1 MSKVKFITFSNL
13 VLPSIEG
20 LTRKHIHPLH
30 SDEVLKKIFPN
41 NTFSVIYKRNKNLK
55 EIVSPSLYQKPSIKG
70 NGTIVSCNKCD
81 ILGNF
86 FDYR

>member
-13 VLPSIEG
+13 VLPSIESR
-20 LTRKHIHPLH
+20 TRKYIHLLH
-30 SDEVLKKIFPN
+30 SDEVLKKTFAN

-55 EIVSPSLYQKPSIKG
+55 EIVSPSLYRKPSIKG

-81 ILGNF
+81 ILKNF

>member
-30 SDEVLKKIFPN
+30 SDEVFKKTFAN

-55 EIVSPSLYQKPSIKG
+55 EIASTSLYQKPSIKG
-70 NGTIVSCNKCD
+70 NGTIVSCSKCD
-81 ILGNF
+81 S
-86 FDYR
+86 